1 MAKQIWK
8 GGNMVYPVP
17 AVMVS
22 VGNKAGQT
30 NIFTVA
36 WTGNVCTNPPMVYIS
51 VRPERYSYDL
61 IKETGEFVIN
71 LTTEKLTYATDWCG
85 VKSGRDVNKFKEM
98 HLTKEKANH
107 VKCPSIKESPVSV
120 ECKVKEIKELRKSYY
135 VYSRSIIDK
144 CK

>member
-36 WTGNVCTNPPMVYIS
+36 WTV
-51 VRPERYSYDL
+51 
-61 IKETGEFVIN
+61 
-71 LTTEKLTYATDWCG
+71 TTQT
-85 VKSGRDVNKFKEM
+85 
-98 HLTKEKANH
+98 
-107 VKCPSIKESPVSV
+107 
-120 ECKVKEIKELRKSYY
+120 
-135 VYSRSIIDK
+135 
-144 CK
+144 